1 MILKEVEEFTKE
13 FLEKIKDK
21 RIHLVSHYD
30 TDGITSAAIISKTLK
45 KLDKQF
51 SIKIIK
57 QLNDE
62 EIALFPEDRIIILLD
77 LGSNNLNSL
86 SRLKN
91 EIFIIDHH
99 ELENAT
105 IPKNIRIINTHLLK
119 DYEEL
124 CASELSYLV
133 SKEISKENS
142 AFAYLAII
150 GMVGDTMEKEINK
163 TRDMII
169 KDSVIKIKKG
179 FLLYPSTRPL
189 DKTLEFSSRPFIPGA
204 TGNRI
209 GVFQLL
215 KEAGI
220 EKNGKFYKSLIE
232 LDEAEMKRLTTSIL
246 LRLSSE
252 DASDYI
258 GNLYTIKFFNR
269 IEDARELS
277 AMINACSRMG
287 FSQIA
292 FLLCMGNNYARK
304 RAERVYVRYR
314 QHIIS
319 GLKFID
325 QNNKIEGRE
334 YVIINAKD
342 NIKDTIIGTL
352 ASIISFS
359 SVYKPGTIII
369 AMAYNGNKIKI
380 SARVAG
386 RGTSSNRNLK
396 ELVDSIILTI
406 GGESGGHCNA
416 AGCTIK
422 KEDEDKFITLVQK
435 KLEIELIKV

>member
-1 MILKEVEEFTKE
+1 MILKEIEKFTKE
-13 FLEKIKDK
+13 FLEKIQDK
-21 RIHLVSHYD
+21 KIHLVSHYD
-30 TDGITSAAIISKTLK
+30 TDGITSAAILSKTLK
-45 KLDKQF
+45 KMNKQF

-57 QLNDE
+57 QLNEE

-77 LGSNNLNSL
+77 LGSNSLNEL
-86 SRLKN
+86 SKLKN
-91 EIFIIDHH
+91 EIFVIDHH
-99 ELENAT
+99 EIENAK
-105 IPKNIRIINTHLLK
+105 IPGNIRIINPHLLK
-119 DYEEL
+119 NYEEL
-124 CASELSYLV
+124 CAAELVYLV
-133 SKEISKENS
+133 SKEISGENS
-142 AFAYLAII
+142 TFAYLAII

-169 KDSVIKIKKG
+169 KDSVIKVKKG
-179 FLLYPSTRPL
+179 LLLYPSTRPL
-189 DKTLEFSSRPFIPGA
+189 DKILEFSSRPFIPGA
-204 TGNRI
+204 TGNSS

-220 EKNGKFYKSLIE
+220 EKDGKYYKSLIE
-232 LDEAEMKRLTTSIL
+232 LNDDEMKRLTTAVL

-252 DASDYI
+252 DASEYI
-258 GNLYTIKFFNR
+258 GNLYIIKFFNR

-287 FSQIA
+287 YSQIA
-292 FLLCMGNNYARK
+292 FLLCMGNPYARK
-304 RAERVYVRYR
+304 KAERVYVKYR

-325 QNNKIEGRE
+325 QNDKIEGRE

-352 ASIISFS
+352 ASILSFS
-359 SVYKPGTIII
+359 SIYKQGTIII

-380 SARVAG
+380 STRIAG
-386 RGTSSNRNLK
+386 RKTKSSRNLK
-396 ELVDSIILTI
+396 EFVNSIIQTI

-416 AGCTIK
+416 AGCTIDK
-422 KEDEDKFITLVQK
+422 KDEETFIELVK
-435 KLEIELIKV
+435 RKLEFEVIKV